1 MITNENYAGRFMFR
15 LTECR
20 NTLTNSIAALKSE
33 AEAKKQRE
41 QKRQKDSE
49 LLLFLSS
56 LLFLL
61 SLIPHL
67 ELLFCL
73 AFSEIRDHS

>member
-33 AEAKKQRE
+33 AEAIKAKRAKKA
-41 QKRQKDSE
+41 KRFRAFAVFAFFAFFAFPDS
-49 LLLFLSS
+49 SS
-56 LLFLL
+56 RTLVLPGLQ
-61 SLIPHL
+61 
-67 ELLFCL
+67 
-73 AFSEIRDHS
+73 

>member
-33 AEAKKQRE
+33 AEAIKAKRAKKA
-41 QKRQKDSE
+41 KRFRAFAVFAFFAFFAFPDS
-49 LLLFLSS
+49 SS
-56 LLFLL
+56 RTRVLPGLQ
-61 SLIPHL
+61 
-67 ELLFCL
+67 
-73 AFSEIRDHS
+73 